1 MAEIVA
7 DHDIESGQL
16 PRAGIH
22 HVPPG
27 PCARTPPNA
36 TSFKAEDSQI
46 AIAQASLQSGLPD
59 RPERRGIEA
68 ADVVNGTLSRNL
80 RNRRAAARSSPA
92 AASCPP
98 RRAARAARHSIRRA
112 CALLYRLSSGC
123 FNSWSGST

>member
-7 DHDIESGQL
+7 DHDVESGQL

-36 TSFKAEDSQI
+36 TSLKAEDSQI
-46 AIAQASLQSGLPD
+46 AIAQASLHLPD

-68 ADVVNGTLSRNL
+68 ADVVNGTLSCNL
-80 RNRRAAARSSPA
+80 RNRRVAARSSPA

-98 RRAARAARHSIRRA
+98 RRAARAARYINPSRL
-112 CALLYRLSSGC
+112 CTALPSFERM
-123 FNSWSGST
+123 F